1 MTDAMPACCED
12 IELND
17 VPDMRP
23 KDQRAFDQKAIDA
36 PERHAAVDETAPL
49 VAPGPCYAT
58 HLDVGPAQ
66 TRARDTVDAVSR
78 CARAAAELRAVEEQ
92 YARGLKKVAST
103 LEGAAGPGKGVRG
116 ACAAAAAML
125 TSASEAHAT
134 LAKSLAADVEAPL
147 EQTRAAARKTQ
158 TDGATRAQ
166 AAHRAVKAADDRY
179 RRAASRLKAH
189 ARDAPATEAAKP
201 APGEGS
207 GLDSAADAP
216 PPEKPR
222 ASIYARYLAPTKP
235 SGDEAAIARRDC
247 DARWRDLSLEARKSA
262 LEAQRLL
269 TAYQALDEAA
279 VETCVDALR
288 KVGVHQESAFSTRNY
303 DLAQL
308 TRALDACDALADVRA
323 FVEER
328 EQARDRVD
336 GACVRN
342 VLRLCQ
348 PETSQV
354 ARAMGS
360 VFVPRSPVDDVL
372 ASPSAVADAST
383 AAVADDVR
391 YVQLPVRA
399 GAGAVASAAACAA
412 LLDEASMCTV

>member
-1 MTDAMPACCED
+1 MTDVAAAMGVSD
-12 IELND
+12 IELKD
-17 VPDMRP
+17 VPDMRQDP
-23 KDQRAFDQKAIDA
+23 NETID
-36 PERHAAVDETAPL
+36 APL

-58 HLDVGPAQ
+58 HLDVSAAQ
-66 TRARDTVDAVSR
+66 TRARDTVDAVTR

-116 ACAAAAAML
+116 ACTAAAAML

-147 EQTRAAARKTQ
+147 EQARVAVRKAQ
-158 TDGATRAQ
+158 SDGAARAQ

-189 ARDAPATEAAKP
+189 ARDATATEAAKP

-222 ASIYARYLAPTKP
+222 SSIYARYLAPTKP
-235 SGDEAAIARRDC
+235 STD
-247 DARWRDLSLEARKSA
+247 DARQECENRWSDLSLESRKAA

-269 TAYQALDEAA
+269 TAYQASDEAA

-288 KVGVHQESAFSTRNY
+288 KVGVHQASAFSTRNY

-308 TRALDACDALADVRA
+308 TRALDACDALQDVRA
-323 FVEER
+323 FVVEDRRR
-328 EQARDRVD
+328 ETTDDESV
-336 GACVRN
+336 N

-360 VFVPRSPVDDVL
+360 VFVQRSPVDDVL

-399 GAGAVASAAACAA
+399 GTGAVASAAACAA

>member
-1 MTDAMPACCED
+1 MTDVAAAMGISD

-17 VPDMRP
+17 VPDMRQDP
-23 KDQRAFDQKAIDA
+23 KEAIDA
-36 PERHAAVDETAPL
+36 LAHDTAPL

-58 HLDVGPAQ
+58 DLDVGPAQ
-66 TRARDTVDAVSR
+66 TRARDTVDAVTR

-125 TSASEAHAT
+125 ASASEAHAT
-134 LAKSLAADVEAPL
+134 LAKSLTADVEAPL
-147 EQTRAAARKTQ
+147 EQARAAARKTQ

-166 AAHRAVKAADDRY
+166 AVHRAVKAADDRY

-189 ARDAPATEAAKP
+189 ARDATATEAAKP

-222 ASIYARYLAPTKP
+222 ASIYARYLAPAK
-235 SGDEAAIARRDC
+235 DDAAQARQEC
-247 DARWRDLSLEARKSA
+247 ENRWSELRIESRKAA

-269 TAYQALDEAA
+269 TAYQASDEAA

-288 KVGVHQESAFSTRNY
+288 KVGVHQASAFSTRSY

-308 TRALDACDALADVRA
+308 TRALDACDALADVQA
-323 FVEER
+323 FVVEDRRR
-328 EQARDRVD
+328 ETTDD
-336 GACVRN
+336 GSVN

-360 VFVPRSPVDDVL
+360 VFVQRSPVDDVL

-391 YVQLPVRA
+391 YVKFPVRA
-399 GAGAVASAAACAA
+399 GAGSVASAAACAA

>member
-17 VPDMRP
+17 VPDMRQ

-36 PERHAAVDETAPL
+36 PEHHAVDETAPL

-58 HLDVGPAQ
+58 HLDVSAAQ
-66 TRARDTVDAVSR
+66 TRARDTVDAVTR

-125 TSASEAHAT
+125 TSASVVHAT

-147 EQTRAAARKTQ
+147 EQARAAARKTQ
-158 TDGATRAQ
+158 TDGAARAQ

-189 ARDAPATEAAKP
+189 ARDATATEAAKP

-222 ASIYARYLAPTKP
+222 SSIYTRYLAPKP
-235 SGDEAAIARRDC
+235 STD
-247 DARWRDLSLEARKSA
+247 DARQECENRWSDLSLESRKAA

-269 TAYQALDEAA
+269 TAYQASDEAA

-288 KVGVHQESAFSTRNY
+288 KVCVHQASSFSTRNY

-308 TRALDACDALADVRA
+308 TRALDACDALEDVRA
-323 FVEER
+323 LVEER
-328 EQARDRVD
+328 KQEHDRVD

-342 VLRLCQ
+342 ALRLCQ

>member
-1 MTDAMPACCED
+1 MTDVAAAMGVSD

-17 VPDMRP
+17 VPDMRQ
-23 KDQRAFDQKAIDA
+23 KDQ
-36 PERHAAVDETAPL
+36 EPL

-58 HLDVGPAQ
+58 HLDVSAAQ
-66 TRARDTVDAVSR
+66 TRARDTVDAVTR
-78 CARAAAELRAVEEQ
+78 CARAASELRAVEEQ

-147 EQTRAAARKTQ
+147 EQSRTAVRKAQ
-158 TDGATRAQ
+158 SDGAARAQ

-189 ARDAPATEAAKP
+189 VRDTTATEAAKP

-207 GLDSAADAP
+207 GLDGAEA

-222 ASIYARYLAPTKP
+222 ASIYTRYLAPAKP
-235 SGDEAAIARRDC
+235 STD
-247 DARWRDLSLEARKSA
+247 DARQECENRWSDLSLESRKSA

-269 TAYQALDEAA
+269 TAYQASDEAA

-288 KVGVHQESAFSTRNY
+288 KVGVHQASAFSTRNY

-323 FVEER
+323 FVVEDRRR
-328 EQARDRVD
+328 ETTDDESV
-336 GACVRN
+336 N

-391 YVQLPVRA
+391 YVTLPVRA

>member
-1 MTDAMPACCED
+1 MPDVAAALAVCD

-17 VPDMRP
+17 VPDVR
-23 KDQRAFDQKAIDA
+23 QEDQKEAIIDA
-36 PERHAAVDETAPL
+36 PEQL

-58 HLDVGPAQ
+58 NLDVSAAQ
-66 TRARDTVDAVSR
+66 TRARDTVDAVTR

-125 TSASEAHAT
+125 DSASVVHAT

-147 EQTRAAARKTQ
+147 EQSRAAVRKAQ
-158 TDGATRAQ
+158 SDGAARAQ

-207 GLDSAADAP
+207 GLDGAEA

-222 ASIYARYLAPTKP
+222 SSIYTRYLAPTKP

-247 DARWRDLSLEARKSA
+247 DARWSELRIEARKSA

-269 TAYQALDEAA
+269 TAYQASDEAA
-279 VETCVDALR
+279 VATCVDALR
-288 KVGVHQESAFSTRNY
+288 KVGVHQASAFSARNY

-308 TRALDACDALADVRA
+308 TRALDACDALEDVRA
-323 FVEER
+323 LVEER
-328 EQARDRVD
+328 KQARDRVD

-342 VLRLCQ
+342 ALRLCQ

-354 ARAMGS
+354 GRALGS

-399 GAGAVASAAACAA
+399 GTGAVASAAACAA

>member
-1 MTDAMPACCED
+1 MPVAAALAVCD

-17 VPDMRP
+17 VPDMR
-23 KDQRAFDQKAIDA
+23 QEEDQKEAIDA
-36 PERHAAVDETAPL
+36 PEQL
-49 VAPGPCYAT
+49 VAPGPSYAT
-58 HLDVGPAQ
+58 HLDVSAAQ

-78 CARAAAELRAVEEQ
+78 VARAAAELRAVEEQ
-92 YARGLKKVAST
+92 YAQGLKKVAST

-125 TSASEAHAT
+125 TSASAAHAT
-134 LAKSLAADVEAPL
+134 LAKSLAADVEVPL
-147 EQTRAAARKTQ
+147 DQARVAARKAQ
-158 TDGATRAQ
+158 SDGAARAQ
-166 AAHRAVKAADDRY
+166 AAHRTVKAADDRY

-189 ARDAPATEAAKP
+189 ARDATATEAAKP
-201 APGEGS
+201 SPGEGS

-222 ASIYARYLAPTKP
+222 ASIYARYLAPAK
-235 SGDEAAIARRDC
+235 DDAAQARQDC
-247 DARWRDLSLEARKSA
+247 DARWSDLSLESRKSA

-269 TAYQALDEAA
+269 TAYQASDEAA

-288 KVGVHQESAFSTRNY
+288 KVGVHQASAFSTRNY

-308 TRALDACDALADVRA
+308 TRALDACDALEDVRA
-323 FVEER
+323 FVAEDRRR
-328 EQARDRVD
+328 ETTDDESVNA
-336 GACVRN
+336 
-342 VLRLCQ
+342 LRLCQ

-391 YVQLPVRA
+391 YVTLPVRA

-412 LLDEASMCTV
+412 LLDEASMCTL

>member
-1 MTDAMPACCED
+1 MPDVAAALAVCD

-17 VPDMRP
+17 VPDMR
-23 KDQRAFDQKAIDA
+23 QEDQKEAIDA
-36 PERHAAVDETAPL
+36 PEQL
-49 VAPGPCYAT
+49 VVPGPCYAT
-58 HLDVGPAQ
+58 HLDVSAAQ
-66 TRARDTVDAVSR
+66 TRARDTVDAMTRV
-78 CARAAAELRAVEEQ
+78 ARAAAELRAVEEQ

-125 TSASEAHAT
+125 ASASAAHAT
-134 LAKSLAADVEAPL
+134 LAKSLATDVEAPL
-147 EQTRAAARKTQ
+147 EQSRTAVRKAQ
-158 TDGATRAQ
+158 SDGAARAQ

-189 ARDAPATEAAKP
+189 ARDAPVTEAAKP
-201 APGEGS
+201 SPGEGS
-207 GLDSAADAP
+207 GLDGAEA

-222 ASIYARYLAPTKP
+222 SSIYARYLAPTKP
-235 SGDEAAIARRDC
+235 STD
-247 DARWRDLSLEARKSA
+247 DARQECENRWSELSLESRKAA

-269 TAYQALDEAA
+269 TAYQASDEAA

-288 KVGVHQESAFSTRNY
+288 KVGVHQASAFSTRNY

-308 TRALDACDALADVRA
+308 ARALDACDALQDVRA

-342 VLRLCQ
+342 ALRLCQ

-354 ARAMGS
+354 GRALGS

-391 YVQLPVRA
+391 YVTLPVRA

>member
-1 MTDAMPACCED
+1 MTDAAAMGVSD

-17 VPDMRP
+17 VPDMR
-23 KDQRAFDQKAIDA
+23 QK
-36 PERHAAVDETAPL
+36 EQEPL

-66 TRARDTVDAVSR
+66 TRARDTVDAITR

-125 TSASEAHAT
+125 ASASAAHAT

-147 EQTRAAARKTQ
+147 EQSRVAVRKAQ
-158 TDGATRAQ
+158 SDGAARAQ

-235 SGDEAAIARRDC
+235 STDDARQEC
-247 DARWRDLSLEARKSA
+247 DARWRDLSLEARKAA

-269 TAYQALDEAA
+269 TAYQASDEAA

-288 KVGVHQESAFSTRNY
+288 KVGLHQASAFSARNY
-303 DLAQL
+303 DLSKL
-308 TRALDACDALADVRA
+308 TRALDACDVLEDVRA
-323 FVEER
+323 CVVEDRRR
-328 EQARDRVD
+328 ETTDDESV
-336 GACVRN
+336 N

-360 VFVPRSPVDDVL
+360 VFVQRSPVDDVL

-399 GAGAVASAAACAA
+399 GTGAVASAAACAA

>member
-1 MTDAMPACCED
+1 MPDPAAALAVCD

-17 VPDMRP
+17 VPDMR
-23 KDQRAFDQKAIDA
+23 QEDQKEAIVDA
-36 PERHAAVDETAPL
+36 PEQL

-66 TRARDTVDAVSR
+66 TRARDTVDAVTR
-78 CARAAAELRAVEEQ
+78 VARAAAELRSVEEQ

-103 LEGAAGPGKGVRG
+103 LEGAAGPDKGVRG

-125 TSASEAHAT
+125 ASASTAHAT

-147 EQTRAAARKTQ
+147 EQARVAVRKAQ
-158 TDGATRAQ
+158 SDGATRAQ

-189 ARDAPATEAAKP
+189 VRDATATEAAKP

-207 GLDSAADAP
+207 GLDSAEA
-216 PPEKPR
+216 PPEKPH

-235 SGDEAAIARRDC
+235 SPDDARQEC
-247 DARWRDLSLEARKSA
+247 DARWRDLSLESRKAA

-269 TAYQALDEAA
+269 TAYQASDEAA

-288 KVGVHQESAFSTRNY
+288 KVGVHQASAFSTRTY

-308 TRALDACDALADVRA
+308 TRALDACDALADVA
-323 FVEER
+323 VFVEER

-342 VLRLCQ
+342 ALRLCQ

-354 ARAMGS
+354 GRALGS

>member
-1 MTDAMPACCED
+1 MTDVAAAMGVSD

-17 VPDMRP
+17 VPDMRK
-23 KDQRAFDQKAIDA
+23 KDQ
-36 PERHAAVDETAPL
+36 EPL

-58 HLDVGPAQ
+58 HLDVSAAQ
-66 TRARDTVDAVSR
+66 TRARETVEAVR
-78 CARAAAELRAVEEQ
+78 HCARAAAELRAVEEQ

-125 TSASEAHAT
+125 TSASAVHAT
-134 LAKSLAADVEAPL
+134 LAKSLATDVEAPL
-147 EQTRAAARKTQ
+147 EQSRVAVRKAQ
-158 TDGATRAQ
+158 SDGAARAQ

-189 ARDAPATEAAKP
+189 ARDATATEAAKP
-201 APGEGS
+201 APGAGS
-207 GLDSAADAP
+207 GLDGAEA

-222 ASIYARYLAPTKP
+222 ASIYARYLAPAK
-235 SGDEAAIARRDC
+235 DDAAQARQDC
-247 DARWRDLSLEARKSA
+247 DARWSELRIESRKSA

-269 TAYQALDEAA
+269 TAYQASDEAA

-288 KVGVHQESAFSTRNY
+288 KVGVHQAAFSTRNY

-323 FVEER
+323 FVVEER
-328 EQARDRVD
+328 RRETTDDESV
-336 GACVRN
+336 N

-354 ARAMGS
+354 GRALGS
-360 VFVPRSPVDDVL
+360 VFVRRSPVDDVL

-391 YVQLPVRA
+391 YVTLPVRA

-412 LLDEASMCTV
+412 LLDKASMCTV

>member
-1 MTDAMPACCED
+1 MTDVVAAVSD

-17 VPDMRP
+17 VPDMRQ
-23 KDQRAFDQKAIDA
+23 KDQ
-36 PERHAAVDETAPL
+36 EPL

-58 HLDVGPAQ
+58 HLDVSAAQ

-78 CARAAAELRAVEEQ
+78 VARAAAELRAVEEQ

-147 EQTRAAARKTQ
+147 EQARAAARKAQ
-158 TDGATRAQ
+158 SDGAARAQ
-166 AAHRAVKAADDRY
+166 AAHRAVKAADERY

-189 ARDAPATEAAKP
+189 ARDATATEAAKP
-201 APGEGS
+201 SPGEGS

-222 ASIYARYLAPTKP
+222 ASIYARYLAPAK
-235 SGDEAAIARRDC
+235 DDAAQARQDC
-247 DARWRDLSLEARKSA
+247 DARWSELRIESRKSA

-269 TAYQALDEAA
+269 TAYQASDEAA

-288 KVGVHQESAFSTRNY
+288 KVGVHQASAFSTRNY

-308 TRALDACDALADVRA
+308 TRALDACDALQDVRA

-342 VLRLCQ
+342 ALRLCQ

-354 ARAMGS
+354 GRALGS

-391 YVQLPVRA
+391 YVTLPVRA

>member
-1 MTDAMPACCED
+1 MPDSAAALAVCD

-17 VPDMRP
+17 VPDMR
-23 KDQRAFDQKAIDA
+23 QEDQKEAIDA
-36 PERHAAVDETAPL
+36 PEQL
-49 VAPGPCYAT
+49 VVPGPCYAT
-58 HLDVGPAQ
+58 HLDVSAAQ
-66 TRARDTVDAVSR
+66 TRARDTVDAMTRV
-78 CARAAAELRAVEEQ
+78 ARAAAELRAVEEQ

-125 TSASEAHAT
+125 ASASAAHAT
-134 LAKSLAADVEAPL
+134 LAKSLATDVEAPL
-147 EQTRAAARKTQ
+147 EQSRTAVRKAQ
-158 TDGATRAQ
+158 SDGAARAQ

-189 ARDAPATEAAKP
+189 VRDATANEAAKP

-235 SGDEAAIARRDC
+235 STD
-247 DARWRDLSLEARKSA
+247 DARQECENRWSDLSLESRKAA

-269 TAYQALDEAA
+269 TAYQASDEAA

-288 KVGVHQESAFSTRNY
+288 KVCVHQASSFSTRNY

-308 TRALDACDALADVRA
+308 TRALDACDALEDVRA
-323 FVEER
+323 LVEER
-328 EQARDRVD
+328 KQEHDRVD

-342 VLRLCQ
+342 ALRLCQ

-399 GAGAVASAAACAA
+399 GAVASAAACAA

>member
-1 MTDAMPACCED
+1 MTDVAAAMSVSD

-17 VPDMRP
+17 VPDMR
-23 KDQRAFDQKAIDA
+23 QK
-36 PERHAAVDETAPL
+36 EQEPL

-58 HLDVGPAQ
+58 HLDVSAAQ
-66 TRARDTVDAVSR
+66 TRARDTVDAVTR
-78 CARAAAELRAVEEQ
+78 CARAAAALRAVEEQ
-92 YARGLKKVAST
+92 YSRGLKNVAST

-116 ACAAAAAML
+116 ACAAAAAMIA
-125 TSASEAHAT
+125 SASEAHAT

-147 EQTRAAARKTQ
+147 EQARAAVRKAQ
-158 TDGATRAQ
+158 SDGAARAQ

-189 ARDAPATEAAKP
+189 ARDATATEAAKP
-201 APGEGS
+201 APGAGS
-207 GLDSAADAP
+207 GLDGAEA

-235 SGDEAAIARRDC
+235 SPDDARQDC
-247 DARWRDLSLEARKSA
+247 DARWSELSLESRKAA

-269 TAYQALDEAA
+269 TAYQASDEAA

-288 KVGVHQESAFSTRNY
+288 KVGVHQAAFSTRNY

-323 FVEER
+323 FVVEDRRR
-328 EQARDRVD
+328 ETTDDESV
-336 GACVRN
+336 N

-354 ARAMGS
+354 GRALGS

-399 GAGAVASAAACAA
+399 GAGAVASAAACGA

>member
-1 MTDAMPACCED
+1 MTDVAAAMSVSD

-17 VPDMRP
+17 VPDMRQ
-23 KDQRAFDQKAIDA
+23 KDQ
-36 PERHAAVDETAPL
+36 EPL

-58 HLDVGPAQ
+58 HLDVGPTQ
-66 TRARDTVDAVSR
+66 TRARETVDAVSR
-78 CARAAAELRAVEEQ
+78 VARAAAELRAVEEQ

-103 LEGAAGPGKGVRG
+103 LDGAAGPGKGVRG

-134 LAKSLAADVEAPL
+134 LAKSLATDVEAPL
-147 EQTRAAARKTQ
+147 EQSRAAVRKAQ
-158 TDGATRAQ
+158 SDGAARAQ

-189 ARDAPATEAAKP
+189 VRDATATEAAKP
-201 APGEGS
+201 SPGEGS
-207 GLDSAADAP
+207 GLDGAEA

-222 ASIYARYLAPTKP
+222 ASIYSRYLAPAKP
-235 SGDEAAIARRDC
+235 STD
-247 DARWRDLSLEARKSA
+247 DARQECENRWSELRIESRKSA

-269 TAYQALDEAA
+269 TAYQASDEVS

-288 KVGVHQESAFSTRNY
+288 KVGVHQASAFSTRNY

-308 TRALDACDALADVRA
+308 TRALDACDALQDVRA
-323 FVEER
+323 CIEER
-328 EQARDRVD
+328 KLERDRVD

-342 VLRLCQ
+342 ALRLCQ

-354 ARAMGS
+354 GRALGS

>member
-1 MTDAMPACCED
+1 MTDVAAAMGVSD

-17 VPDMRP
+17 VPDMR
-23 KDQRAFDQKAIDA
+23 QDQKAIDA
-36 PERHAAVDETAPL
+36 PAHDDTAPL

-58 HLDVGPAQ
+58 HLDVSAAQ
-66 TRARDTVDAVSR
+66 TRARDTVDSVSR
-78 CARAAAELRAVEEQ
+78 VARAAAELRAVEEQ

-125 TSASEAHAT
+125 TSASAAHAT

-147 EQTRAAARKTQ
+147 EQARAAARKAQ
-158 TDGATRAQ
+158 SDGAARAQ

-189 ARDAPATEAAKP
+189 ARDATATEAAKP

-222 ASIYARYLAPTKP
+222 SSIYARYLAPAKP
-235 SGDEAAIARRDC
+235 STD
-247 DARWRDLSLEARKSA
+247 DARQECENRWSDLSLESRKAA

-269 TAYQALDEAA
+269 TAYQASDEAA
-279 VETCVDALR
+279 VAACVDALR
-288 KVGVHQESAFSTRNY
+288 KVGVQQSSVFSTRNY

-308 TRALDACDALADVRA
+308 TRALDACDALADVA
-323 FVEER
+323 VFVEER
-328 EQARDRVD
+328 RQARDRVD
-336 GACVRN
+336 GAYVRN
-342 VLRLCQ
+342 ALRLCQ

-354 ARAMGS
+354 GRALGS

>member
-1 MTDAMPACCED
+1 MPDVAAALAVCD

-17 VPDMRP
+17 VPDMR
-23 KDQRAFDQKAIDA
+23 QEDQKEAIDA
-36 PERHAAVDETAPL
+36 PEQL

-58 HLDVGPAQ
+58 HLDVGAAQ

-78 CARAAAELRAVEEQ
+78 VARAAAELRAVEEA

-103 LEGAAGPGKGVRG
+103 LDGAAGPGKGVRG

-147 EQTRAAARKTQ
+147 EQARAAARKTQ

-189 ARDAPATEAAKP
+189 ARDATATEAAKP

-235 SGDEAAIARRDC
+235 STD
-247 DARWRDLSLEARKSA
+247 DARQECENRWSDLSLESRKAA

-269 TAYQALDEAA
+269 TAYQASDESA

-288 KVGVHQESAFSTRNY
+288 KVGVHQASAFSTRNY

-308 TRALDACDALADVRA
+308 TRALDACDALEDVRA
-323 FVEER
+323 CVAEER
-328 EQARDRVD
+328 RRETTDDESV
-336 GACVRN
+336 N

-412 LLDEASMCTV
+412 LLDEASLCTV

>member
-1 MTDAMPACCED
+1 MPDVAAALAVCD

-17 VPDMRP
+17 VPDMR
-23 KDQRAFDQKAIDA
+23 QEDQKEAIVDA
-36 PERHAAVDETAPL
+36 PEQL

-66 TRARDTVDAVSR
+66 TRARDTVDAVTR
-78 CARAAAELRAVEEQ
+78 CARAAAALRAVEEQ

-125 TSASEAHAT
+125 TSASTAHAT

-147 EQTRAAARKTQ
+147 EQARAAARKAQ
-158 TDGATRAQ
+158 SDGAARAQ

-189 ARDAPATEAAKP
+189 ARDATATEAAKP
-201 APGEGS
+201 SPGEGS
-207 GLDSAADAP
+207 GLDGAEA

-222 ASIYARYLAPTKP
+222 ASIYSRYLAPAKP
-235 SGDEAAIARRDC
+235 STD
-247 DARWRDLSLEARKSA
+247 DARQECENRWSELRIEARKSA

-269 TAYQALDEAA
+269 TAYQASDEAA

-308 TRALDACDALADVRA
+308 TRALDACDALADVA
-323 FVEER
+323 VFVEER
-328 EQARDRVD
+328 RQARDRVD
-336 GACVRN
+336 GAYVRN
-342 VLRLCQ
+342 ALRLCQ

-354 ARAMGS
+354 GRALGS

>member
-1 MTDAMPACCED
+1 MTDVAAAMGVSD

-17 VPDMRP
+17 VPDMRQ
-23 KDQRAFDQKAIDA
+23 KDQ
-36 PERHAAVDETAPL
+36 EPL

-58 HLDVGPAQ
+58 HLDVSAAQ

-78 CARAAAELRAVEEQ
+78 VARAAAELRAVEEQ

-103 LEGAAGPGKGVRG
+103 LEGAAGRGKGVRG

-125 TSASEAHAT
+125 TSASVAHAT

-147 EQTRAAARKTQ
+147 EQSRTAVRKAQ
-158 TDGATRAQ
+158 SDGAARAQ

-189 ARDAPATEAAKP
+189 VRDAPATEAAKP

-222 ASIYARYLAPTKP
+222 ASIYARYLAPAK
-235 SGDEAAIARRDC
+235 DDAAQARQDC
-247 DARWRDLSLEARKSA
+247 DARWSELSLESRKAA

-269 TAYQALDEAA
+269 TAYQASDEAA
-279 VETCVDALR
+279 VDTCVDALS
-288 KVGVHQESAFSTRNY
+288 KVGVHQASAFSTRNY

-308 TRALDACDALADVRA
+308 TRALDACDALEDVRA
-323 FVEER
+323 FVVEDRRR
-328 EQARDRVD
+328 ETTDDESV
-336 GACVRN
+336 N

-360 VFVPRSPVDDVL
+360 VFVQRSPVDDVL

>member
-1 MTDAMPACCED
+1 MPDVAAALAVCD

-17 VPDMRP
+17 VPDMR
-23 KDQRAFDQKAIDA
+23 QEDQKEAIDA
-36 PERHAAVDETAPL
+36 PEQL

-78 CARAAAELRAVEEQ
+78 VARAAAELRAVEEQ

-134 LAKSLAADVEAPL
+134 LATSLAADVEAPL
-147 EQTRAAARKTQ
+147 EQSRAAVRRPVRRRRARPSRPPRRQ
-158 TDGATRAQ
+158 GGGRPL
-166 AAHRAVKAADDRY
+166 

-189 ARDAPATEAAKP
+189 ARDATATEAAKP

-222 ASIYARYLAPTKP
+222 ASIYARYLAPAKP
-235 SGDEAAIARRDC
+235 TPDDARQEC
-247 DARWRDLSLEARKSA
+247 DARWSELSLESRKSA

-269 TAYQALDEAA
+269 TAYQASDEAA

-288 KVGVHQESAFSTRNY
+288 KVGVHQASAFS
-303 DLAQL
+303 
-308 TRALDACDALADVRA
+308 RA
-323 FVEER
+323 
-328 EQARDRVD
+328 
-336 GACVRN
+336 
-342 VLRLCQ
+342 
-348 PETSQV
+348 TTT
-354 ARAMGS
+354 
-360 VFVPRSPVDDVL
+360 
-372 ASPSAVADAST
+372 SPSSRAPWTPATRWRTCGPLSRSANRSAIAST
-383 AAVADDVR
+383 APACGTR
-391 YVQLPVRA
+391 CSS
-399 GAGAVASAAACAA
+399 ASRRRRRSDARW
-412 LLDEASMCTV
+412 EASSCRARPSTTCRPLHLQSRTRRPRP